1 MSGPTTTISVVHGA
15 TLNRVLEGFNDD
27 GSVATQFLDSDTLT
41 GTVWLPPSSVAVISF
56 TPTWFNSALC
66 QVTVNLT
73 NVQTATLSADALY
86 NLQVFAT
93 RSGTTYC
100 THWVYLFID
109 PSAGAQVYAGPPDLI
124 TLEYASVA
132 LSIFPMNPAQ
142 LNYLPQAI
150 SAASAAIRRYTGD
163 RDFTRTTYVKDF
175 AVIQG
180 QVRLDQFPVNQIIRA
195 QSQPT
200 NAITISNGSAQ
211 TAQALFTYTGTSWL
225 GQTVTG
231 ITLNWTTNGTP
242 GTASV
247 AFTSNETISSLATA
261 INAVGSGWS
270 ASVGGFGNWAVTE
283 LVGGYIA
290 KGAASTGGGGAIFQ
304 VFNQDLT
311 SACYFQDNG
320 QLIGIVNVGGQY
332 SDGIGPKWGST
343 WTSWTAPVNTSNVIR
358 ISYNAGFSAIPDDL
372 QEATVEVVKAILVRL
387 LLDPYL
393 QSETANRY
401 SYTTMLNLIRG
412 LPQWVRDVLST
423 YRIHNA

>member
-1 MSGPTTTISVVHGA
+1 MNRPTTTISVVHGA
-15 TLNRVLEGFNDD
+15 TLNRVLQGYNDD
-27 GSVATQFLDSDTLT
+27 GSIPTEFLDSDTLT
-41 GTVWLPPSSVAVISF
+41 GTVWLPPSSVAAISF
-56 TPTWFNSALC
+56 TPTWFNAALC

-93 RSGTTYC
+93 RAGVTYC
-100 THWVYLFID
+100 THWIYLFVD

-231 ITLNWTTNGTP
+231 IMLNWTTNGVP

-283 LVGGYIA
+283 LIGGYIA
-290 KGAASTGGGGAIFQ
+290 RGATGGGAAFS
-304 VFNQDLT
+304 VYAHDLT

-320 QLIGIVNVGGQY
+320 QLIGVLNVGQQY
-332 SDGIGPKWGST
+332 QDGIGPRWGPT
-343 WTSWTAPVNTSNVIR
+343 WTSWTAPVNTSSVIH

-387 LLDPYL
+387 RLNPYL
-393 QSETANRY
+393 MSETADKY
-401 SYTTMLNLIRG
+401 SYSLVNINMIRG
-412 LPQWVRDVLST
+412 LPQWVRDILST